1 MANDASYDAVIIG
14 AGPNGLCAGIA
25 LAQAGRKVLIR
36 EANSTIGGSCR
47 SAELTLPGFTHD
59 VCSTVQA
66 LARVSPFMK
75 SLPLE
80 KFGLEMV
87 YPPAAYAHPL
97 DGGTAAIAEPS
108 LEETAKTLGPDGSA
122 WIKRL
127 APFVQVWDE
136 LSSDLLAPLRVPRHP
151 LLMARFGF
159 HALRSAWN
167 LARSWFTGDLAQ
179 ALFAGCAGH
188 AVMPL
193 EFAASASMGL
203 VLAISAHAVSW
214 PLAKGG
220 SQKVSDALAA
230 YFRALGGVI
239 ATDAPVKDIDELG
252 KVKAILCDIT
262 PRQLIRISGH
272 RLPAGYRKRLERFRY
287 GPGVWK
293 VDWALDAPIPW
304 RDAQVLRAGTVHL
317 GGTLSEVAEAE
328 RAPWEGRHAQRPFVL
343 LVQQTLFDPTR
354 APPGKQTAWAYCH
367 VPHGSTFDM
376 TNRIED
382 QVERFAPG
390 FRDRII
396 AKSIMSPA
404 NLESYNSN
412 LVGGDITGGA
422 MMLSQLFTRPVA
434 RLNPYSTPVPG
445 LYLCSAS
452 TPPGGG
458 VHGMCGFW
466 AAQAALAKEL
476 ND

>member
-1 MANDASYDAVIIG
+1 MANDASYDAVVIG
-14 AGPNGLCAGIA
+14 AGPNGLCAAIA

-36 EANSTIGGSCR
+36 EANQTIGGSCR
-47 SAELTLPGFTHD
+47 SAELTLPGFIHD

-80 KFGLEMV
+80 QYGLEMV

-97 DGGTAAIAEPS
+97 DDGTAAVAERS
-108 LEETAKTLGPDGSA
+108 LEDTARTLGPDGQA
-122 WIKRL
+122 WIDHLK
-127 APFVQVWDE
+127 PYVDVWEE
-136 LSSDLLAPLRVPRHP
+136 LSSDLLAPLRIPRHP
-151 LLMARFGF
+151 LLMARFGI
-159 HALRSAWN
+159 HAIRSAWK
-167 LARSWFTGDLAQ
+167 LARSWFVGDHAQ
-179 ALFAGCAGH
+179 GLFAGCAGH
-188 AVMPL
+188 AIMPL
-193 EFAASASMGL
+193 EWAASASMGL
-203 VLAISAHAVSW
+203 VLAVSAHAVGW

-230 YFRALGGVI
+230 YFRSLGGVI

-252 KVKAILCDIT
+252 DTKAILCDIT
-262 PRQLIRISGH
+262 PRQLIGIAGH
-272 RLPAGYRKRLERFRY
+272 RLPDGYRRRLERFRY
-287 GPGVWK
+287 GAGVWK

-304 RDAQVLRAGTVHL
+304 KAQQVVRAGTVHL
-317 GGTLSEVAEAE
+317 GGTLAEIADAE
-328 RAPWEGRHAQRPFVL
+328 RAPWEGRNAERPYVL
-343 LVQQTLFDPTR
+343 LVQQSLFDPTR
-354 APPGKQTAWAYCH
+354 APAGKHVAWAYCH

-376 TNRIED
+376 TSRIED

-390 FRDRII
+390 FRERII
-396 AKSIMSPA
+396 AKSVMSPA

-434 RLNPYSTPVPG
+434 RITPYSTPVPG

-466 AAQAALAKEL
+466 AAQAALAKEPR
-476 ND
+476 

>member
-1 MANDASYDAVIIG
+1 MANDASYDAVVIG

-36 EANSTIGGSCR
+36 EANRTIGGSSR

-59 VCSTVQA
+59 ICSTVQA

-75 SLPLE
+75 TLPLE
-80 KFGLEMV
+80 RFGLEMV

-97 DGGTAAIAEPS
+97 DNGTAAIAERS
-108 LEETAKTLGPDGSA
+108 LEQTAKTLGPDGQN
-122 WIKRL
+122 WIDRL
-127 APFVQVWDE
+127 RPFVQVWED
-136 LSSDLLAPLRVPRHP
+136 LSSDLLAPLRLPRHP
-151 LLMARFGF
+151 LLMARFGI
-159 HALRSAWN
+159 HALRSAGK
-167 LARSWFTGDLAQ
+167 LARSWFTGNHAQ
-179 ALFAGCAGH
+179 GLFAGCAGH

-203 VLAISAHAVSW
+203 VLAISAHAVGW

-230 YFRALGGVI
+230 YFRSLDGVI
-239 ATDAPVKDIDELG
+239 ATDAPVNDIDELG
-252 KVKAILCDIT
+252 NIKTILCDIT
-262 PRQLIRISGH
+262 PRQLIRIAGH
-272 RLPAGYRKRLERFRY
+272 RLPEGYRKRLERFRY

-293 VDWALDAPIPW
+293 VDWALDGPIPW
-304 RDAQVLRAGTVHL
+304 KDPQVLRAGTVHL
-317 GGTLSEVAEAE
+317 GGTLAEIAEAE
-328 RAPWEGRHAQRPFVL
+328 RAAWAGKHVQRPYVL
-343 LVQQTLFDPTR
+343 LVQQTLFDLTR
-354 APPGKQTAWAYCH
+354 APPGKHTAWAYCH

-376 TNRIED
+376 TSRIED

-390 FRDRII
+390 FRERVI
-396 AKSIMSPA
+396 AKSVMSPA
-404 NLESYNSN
+404 NLESYNPN
-412 LVGGDITGGA
+412 LIGGDITGGA

-466 AAQAALAKEL
+466 AAKAALANEL
-476 ND
+476 R